1 VNASVLSAF
10 GTLVSPVRIDL
21 ARSMVRDLDKTDPV
35 ERDAVLTDLRAE
47 GRRVLL
53 AAGVPADAVRF
64 RYGVDVR
71 YAGQGNE
78 VTVWLPTD
86 EANIDVWP
94 VTPGELRAAF
104 ESEYRRIYGLT
115 IPDVGL
121 QVVTWRLSAVSA
133 AAAFEPTP
141 VPAGTGATPAGHR
154 PVVFERGQPA
164 RDVDVYKRISLGAGD
179 EFDGPAIVEER
190 ETTVVIRPGWHVEV
204 ATDGSLIATRPAGS
218 AT

>member
-1 VNASVLSAF
+1 
-10 GTLVSPVRIDL
+10 VRIDL
-21 ARSMVRDLDKTDPV
+21 ARSMVRDLDSIDAA
-35 ERDAVLTDLRAE
+35 ERDAVLAELRAE

-53 AAGVPADAVRF
+53 AAGVPAEAVRF

-86 EANIDVWP
+86 ETNIDAWP
-94 VTPGELRAAF
+94 ATSDELRTGF
-104 ESEYRRIYGLT
+104 EFEYRRIYGLT

-121 QVVTWRLSAVSA
+121 QLVTWRLSAVSA
-133 AAAFEPTP
+133 AAEFEPTP
-141 VPAGTGATPAGHR
+141 VAPGTGAEPAGR
-154 PVVFERGQPA
+154 RLVVFDRGQAA
-164 RDVDVYKRISLGAGD
+164 RDVDVYTRASLGAGD
-179 EFDGPAIVEER
+179 TFAGPAIVEER

-204 ATDGSLIATRPAGS
+204 AQDGSLIATRSAGS

>member
-1 VNASVLSAF
+1 
-10 GTLVSPVRIDL
+10 
-21 ARSMVRDLDKTDPV
+21 M
-35 ERDAVLTDLRAE
+35 RA
-47 GRRVLL
+47 
-53 AAGVPADAVRF
+53 AAGASPDDVRF
-64 RYGVDVR
+64 RYGLDAR
-71 YAGQGNE
+71 YTGQGNE
-78 VTVWLPTD
+78 VTVWLPAD

-94 VTPGELRAAF
+94 ATAVELRTAF

-141 VPAGTGATPAGHR
+141 VSAGTGATPAGQR

-164 RDVDVYKRISLGAGD
+164 RDVDVYKRLSLGAGD

-204 ATDGSLIATRPAGS
+204 AQDGSLIATRPQEVRHD
-218 AT
+218 